1 MAVRKRKT
9 GFIGAGSMGEA
20 LIRGLIRSR
29 IVTAGS
35 VLISESDGKRAAEV
49 AKAYG
54 VKRAGSAAD
63 LVGRADTVFLC
74 VKPAQ
79 VQGVLREI
87 SPKLGRGTLLVS
99 VAAGVTLL
107 QLESRLPAPAR
118 LVRAM
123 PNTPAL
129 VGEGATAVSFG
140 RTATASD
147 RRFIMNVFGAVGRA
161 VEVDE
166 GLMDAVT
173 GLSGS
178 GPAYV
183 FTFIQALAD
192 GGVREGL
199 PRAMALELAA
209 QTVLG
214 AARMVLETEDHP
226 LQLRD
231 KVASPGGTT
240 IQGIAVLEEQG
251 LGGTVMAAVAEAAER
266 ARQLSRQ

>member
-1 MAVRKRKT
+1 
-9 GFIGAGSMGEA
+9 MGEA
-20 LIRGLIRSR
+20 LIRGLVRSR
-29 IVTAGS
+29 IVRARS
-35 VLISESDGKRAAEV
+35 ILICEADGKRAAEIV
-49 AKAYG
+49 RAYG
-54 VKRAGSAAD
+54 VQSAGGAAD
-63 LVGRADTVFLC
+63 LVGRADTVFLA
-74 VKPAQ
+74 VKPRQ
-79 VQGVLREI
+79 VEGVLLEI
-87 SPKLGRGTLLVS
+87 SPALDRNTLLVS
-99 VAAGVTLL
+99 VAAGIPLL
-107 QLESRLPAPAR
+107 QIEAGLRSPVRLA
-118 LVRAM
+118 RAM

-140 RTATASD
+140 RTATAED
-147 RRFIMNVFGAVGRA
+147 RRFIMGAFGAVGRA

-166 GLMDAVT
+166 RLMDAVT

-199 PRAMALELAA
+199 PRALALELAA

-214 AARMVLETEDHP
+214 AARMVLETGSHP
-226 LQLRD
+226 LELRD

-251 LGGTVMAAVAEAAER
+251 LAGTIMAAVAEAAER
-266 ARQLSRQ
+266 SRQLSRQ